1 MHRYTYLLDTNGIV
15 SRMVF
20 DIVNDVVDRL
30 NRRFLSVTDTD
41 DLGEVSQNRKD
52 PGARTR
58 SSRRA
63 C

>member
-1 MHRYTYLLDTNGIV
+1 
-15 SRMVF
+15 MVF

-63 C
+63 CSNIHFL